1 MPRCSATEA
10 FAFFEESFELSRRFR
25 ALRLWLSLRY
35 HGLQAF
41 RESITKDLELAQRL
55 ASAIDKHDKFEL
67 LVLPELTAVCFRYRT
82 AKPTSED
89 DLNRRNAEILQLVVR
104 RGRVYL
110 SNAALRG
117 KFYLRACI
125 VNHRTTEADV
135 DEVIP
140 EVLAAAG
147 ELRSYA

>member
-1 MPRCSATEA
+1 
-10 FAFFEESFELSRRFR
+10 
-25 ALRLWLSLRY
+25 
-35 HGLQAF
+35 
-41 RESITKDLELAQRL
+41 LAQRL

-147 ELRSYA
+147 ELRLYA